1 MTRRRR
7 RSAALVLAF
16 VAFFSIRSG
25 EEAHAQ
31 FAVIDPTNL
40 VQNILSALSTAE
52 QVTQF
57 ADQLINMEQQLKNYA
72 QTLKEL
78 DPSSY
83 RGVLNAYYTMKAT
96 KDGLLSDVNAISYS
110 AKQVNADFKKLFP
123 EKDTDIRNVDQ
134 AKLKEKGAAWNTEL
148 SNSAKIAM
156 RAQTNLGNVATATQ
170 QAEQIVSRSQGAD
183 GEVRQLQGITQMLFQ
198 MQVQLG
204 DIAEM
209 LSTSGRVSATLAATQ
224 ASKDMVT
231 REGKRRRRAGYA
243 NPGQPPKVLNKFP

>member
-1 MTRRRR
+1 MTRLRR
-7 RSAALVLAF
+7 RSAALALSF
-16 VAFFSIRSG
+16 VAALGVRPSG
-25 EEAHAQ
+25 DAQAQ

-40 VQNILSALSTAE
+40 VQNIISALSTAE
-52 QVTQF
+52 QVAQF
-57 ADQLINMEQQLKNYA
+57 AQQIINMEQQLKNYA

-78 DPSSY
+78 DPTSY
-83 RGVLNAYYTMKAT
+83 RGVLDAYYTMKSA
-96 KDGLLSDVNAISYS
+96 KDGLLYDVNAISYS

-134 AKLKEKGAAWNTEL
+134 EKLKERGAAWNTEL

-170 QAEQIVSRSQGAD
+170 QAERIVSRSQGAD

-231 REGKRRRRAGYA
+231 REGKRRRRENYA
-243 NPGQPPKVLNKFP
+243 NPGRPPKVLNKFP